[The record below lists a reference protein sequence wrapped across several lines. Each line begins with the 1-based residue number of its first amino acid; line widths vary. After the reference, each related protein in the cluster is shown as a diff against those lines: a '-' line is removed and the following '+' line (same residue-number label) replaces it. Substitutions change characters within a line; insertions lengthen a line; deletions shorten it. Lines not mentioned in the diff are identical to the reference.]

1 MSTSETRSGWARW
14 LNPFVA
20 LIGALVAG
28 TLMMAPMV
36 SMEPRNL
43 PIAVVNLDAGTDS
56 TAGQIQPGTQ
66 VAASIVEE
74 GDDGMIAWRTFASQ
88 EQLDQALE
96 DNEVY
101 AALVIPSNFS
111 ESQAELIAEAEGV
124 AKEAGQ
130 AAAKQ
135 TMQQELA
142 QGADPA
148 AAQQAAQEAAQKAG
162 QAAAK
167 KFAAD
172 GTDKIA
178 ALTMIVNQGKNPMV
192 TTQLAGSLSGITG
205 NSDVKIKTEYF
216 NEIPEG
222 IAQLA
227 TFLPM
232 VFMILTYLS
241 GYAGGISIRSA
252 FPLGK
257 TGRGKTIAIQFGL
270 AAAASVVA
278 GFSATSILAG
288 LVPDVNLAV
297 GEAGAFLSIAVFAL
311 MSLVIGSLNWA
322 GMVGMLVPVGV
333 LLLGLGVADL
343 PYEFLP
349 AFWQEWIYP
358 WNPLRFL
365 TEGGRALLFQG
376 AGWWNSATLGLV
388 VTGLVGAALIASS
401 ALTPRGRATARRG
414 TITQT
419 ENGHSAQ
426 GAVKAN

>member
-14 LNPFVA
+14 LNPFLA

-178 ALTMIVNQGKNPMV
+178 ALTMIVNQGKNPMS
-192 TTQLAGSLSGITG
+192 QLSSPA
-205 NSDVKIKTEYF
+205 
-216 NEIPEG
+216 
-222 IAQLA
+222 
-227 TFLPM
+227 
-232 VFMILTYLS
+232 
-241 GYAGGISIRSA
+241 RSA
-252 FPLGK
+252 
-257 TGRGKTIAIQFGL
+257 
-270 AAAASVVA
+270 ASP
-278 GFSATSILAG
+278 AT
-288 LVPDVNLAV
+288 
-297 GEAGAFLSIAVFAL
+297 
-311 MSLVIGSLNWA
+311 
-322 GMVGMLVPVGV
+322 
-333 LLLGLGVADL
+333 
-343 PYEFLP
+343 
-349 AFWQEWIYP
+349 
-358 WNPLRFL
+358 R
-365 TEGGRALLFQG
+365 T
-376 AGWWNSATLGLV
+376 
-388 VTGLVGAALIASS
+388 
-401 ALTPRGRATARRG
+401 
-414 TITQT
+414 
-419 ENGHSAQ
+419 
-426 GAVKAN
+426 